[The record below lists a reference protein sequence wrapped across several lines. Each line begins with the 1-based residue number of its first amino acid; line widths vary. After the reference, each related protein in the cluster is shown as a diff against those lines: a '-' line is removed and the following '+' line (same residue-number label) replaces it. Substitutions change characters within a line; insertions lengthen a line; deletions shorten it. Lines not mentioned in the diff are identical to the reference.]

1 MQQMKEHGKNPQD
14 QTNEEEMGSLPGK
27 ELIAMTL
34 KMIQNLRNKMEAQMN
49 QMKAQIEKIQEM
61 FKKGLEKI
69 KNRQP
74 ALNNTIA
81 EIKNTLEGHNRITE
95 AEKWISELAGRM
107 VETTEAKQNKENNER
122 KWKQS

>member
-1 MQQMKEHGKNPQD
+1 
-14 QTNEEEMGSLPGK
+14 
-27 ELIAMTL
+27 
-34 KMIQNLRNKMEAQMN
+34 MEAQMN

-74 ALNNTIA
+74 ALNTIA